1 MTTKYPCYLEFTDN
15 GHFARIVWTGKSGV
29 AVIGEFICNDSKFAE
44 RAAAVHD
51 HFKIRDI
58 PRPEHPFIGEIFA
71 IDDIAEIK
79 EEIFVL
85 TTLVEKNQ
93 TDIFE
98 ELKNGTI

>member
-44 RAAAVHD
+44 RAEAVHD

-58 PRPEHPFIGEIFA
+58 PRPEHPFIGEIVA
-71 IDDIAEIK
+71 IESF
-79 EEIFVL
+79 EEIQEEIDEL
-85 TTLVEKNQ
+85 QDLLGETKNQ
-93 TDIFE
+93 IEAF
-98 ELKNGTI
+98 N